1 MMNISHQEVESIYQ
15 IVSGDGEKK
24 SEQLTK
30 KKEQLEAV
38 EKDLDKLRD
47 RRNKL
52 KAEIKTLEYSLNA
65 SKHSNMVGE
74 LESYG
79 IDLEDKETMQAALR
93 LIIENMG
100 KEKKPEME
108 KSTVPSSSDGAEA
121 KIAAS
126 ASKASF

>member
-24 SEQLTK
+24 AEQLAK
-30 KKEQLEAV
+30 KKEQLEVV
-38 EKDLDKLRD
+38 ERDLDKLRD

-74 LESYG
+74 LSSFG
-79 IDLEDKETMQAALR
+79 IDLEDKDTMQAALR
-93 LIIENMG
+93 LLIENMG
-100 KEKKPEME
+100 KEKKPETE
-108 KSTVPSSSDGAEA
+108 KPAIPSSSDAAEV
-121 KIAAS
+121 KIAAP
-126 ASKASF
+126 ASKATF

>member
-24 SEQLTK
+24 SEQLAK

-38 EKDLDKLRD
+38 EKDLDKLRE

-52 KAEIKTLEYSLNA
+52 KTEIKTLEYSLNA

-100 KEKKPEME
+100 KEKKPETE
-108 KSTVPSSSDGAEA
+108 KSSMPSSSEAVEA
-121 KIAAS
+121 KSAVP
-126 ASKASF
+126 ASKANF

>member
-15 IVSGDGEKK
+15 IVSGDGKKK
-24 SEQLTK
+24 SEQLAK

-108 KSTVPSSSDGAEA
+108 KVAMPSSSDTVEA
-121 KIAAS
+121 KEAAS
-126 ASKASF
+126 TSKTSF

>member
-1 MMNISHQEVESIYQ
+1 MNISHQEVESIYQ

-24 SEQLTK
+24 VEQLAK
-30 KKEQLEAV
+30 KKEQLEVV

-52 KAEIKTLEYSLNA
+52 KAEIKTMEYSLNA
-65 SKHSNMVGE
+65 NKHSNMVGE
-74 LESYG
+74 LSNFG
-79 IDLEDKETMQAALR
+79 IDLEDKETMQQALR

-108 KSTVPSSSDGAEA
+108 KSTVPSSGDTTEV
-121 KIAAS
+121 KNAAT

>member
-1 MMNISHQEVESIYQ
+1 MNITHQEVESIYQ

-30 KKEQLEAV
+30 KKEQLEVV
-38 EKDLDKLRD
+38 EKDLDKLRE

-100 KEKKPEME
+100 KEKKPETE
-108 KSTVPSSSDGAEA
+108 KSATPSSNDTAEIKTA
-121 KIAAS
+121 VPT
-126 ASKASF
+126 SKATF

>member
-15 IVSGDGEKK
+15 IVSGNGEKK
-24 SEQLTK
+24 VEQLAK

-38 EKDLDKLRD
+38 EKELDKLRD

-52 KAEIKTLEYSLNA
+52 KAEIKTMEYSLNA

-74 LESYG
+74 LSSFG
-79 IDLEDKETMQAALR
+79 IDLEDKETMQAAIR

-108 KSTVPSSSDGAEA
+108 KSTVPSSSDRAEA

>member
-15 IVSGDGEKK
+15 IVSGNGEKK
-24 SEQLTK
+24 VEQLAK

-38 EKDLDKLRD
+38 EKELDKLRD

-79 IDLEDKETMQAALR
+79 INLEDKETMQAALR

-108 KSTVPSSSDGAEA
+108 KVAMPSSSDTVEA
-121 KIAAS
+121 KEAAS
-126 ASKASF
+126 TSKASF

>member
-24 SEQLTK
+24 SEQLAK

-38 EKDLDKLRD
+38 EKELDKLRD

-52 KAEIKTLEYSLNA
+52 KAEIKTMEYSLNA

-74 LESYG
+74 LENFG

-126 ASKASF
+126 ASKVSF